1 MSGEHEPLPV
11 SVITGFLGSGKT
23 TLLSRLIRRPGMEK
37 TAVVIN
43 EFGEVGLDHELVAAS
58 NDENIMVMD
67 SGCVCCT
74 IRGELAETLR
84 DLFARRAREEIP
96 AFDRVVIETTG
107 LADPAPVLHTLM
119 ADPLVAACFRLDG
132 VVTTVDSVHG
142 DGQLD
147 RHEESLKQAAMA
159 DRLLLTKTDLAGE
172 HDLDALEGRLSGI
185 NPSAPRYRAIHG
197 EIDPDRLFG
206 AGLYDPETK
215 SADVRNWLREQAFED
230 HEHHDHDHDHHEHH
244 DHHHGH
250 RHDER
255 FTSFCLRRDDEC
267 SWNTWVGFL
276 EALITSHGASLLRL
290 KGILNVTGL
299 ETPVAV
305 HGVQHMFHPPAI
317 LEAWPSDDRTSRL
330 VFIGDGLSQAG
341 VDKMLDAWIEAERG
355 PILED
360 RKC

>member
-1 MSGEHEPLPV
+1 MSAANEPLPV

-58 NDENIMVMD
+58 SDENVMVLD
-67 SGCVCCT
+67 SGCICCS

-132 VVTTVDSVHG
+132 VVTTVDGVHG
-142 DGQLD
+142 GGQLD

-159 DRLLLTKTDLAGE
+159 DRLLLTKTDIAGE
-172 HDLDALEGRLSGI
+172 GGVSALEDRLAGI
-185 NPSAPRYRAIHG
+185 NPGAPRYRVVQGDI
-197 EIDPDRLFG
+197 EPDRLFG

-215 SADVRNWLREQAFED
+215 SADVRNWLREEAFHAHD
-230 HEHHDHDHDHHEHH
+230 HHHHDHDHDHHHHH
-244 DHHHGH
+244 DHS
-250 RHDER
+250 HDER

-341 VDKMLDAWIEAERG
+341 VEKMLDAWIEAERG
-355 PILED
+355 PVLED
-360 RKC
+360 RDC

>member
-1 MSGEHEPLPV
+1 MTAGNDPLPV

-58 NDENIMVMD
+58 SDENVMVLD
-67 SGCVCCT
+67 SGCICCS

-132 VVTTVDSVHG
+132 VVTTVDGVHG
-142 DGQLD
+142 GGQLD

-159 DRLLLTKTDLAGE
+159 DRLLLTKTDIAGE
-172 HDLDALEGRLSGI
+172 DGVSALEDRLAGI
-185 NPSAPRYRAIHG
+185 NPGAPRYRVVEG
-197 EIDPDRLFG
+197 EIEPGRLFG

-215 SADVRNWLREQAFED
+215 SADVRNWLREEAFHAHD
-230 HEHHDHDHDHHEHH
+230 HHHHDHDHDHHHH
-244 DHHHGH
+244 DHS
-250 RHDER
+250 HDER
-255 FTSFCLRRDDEC
+255 FTSFCLRREGAC

-276 EALITSHGASLLRL
+276 EALITSHGESLLRL

-299 ETPVAV
+299 EAPVAV

-317 LEAWPSDDRTSRL
+317 LEAWPSDDRTSRI

-341 VDKMLDAWIEAERG
+341 IEKMLTAWIEADQG
-355 PILED
+355 AGA
-360 RKC
+360 

>member
-1 MSGEHEPLPV
+1 MNGDNDPLPV

-23 TLLSRLIRRPGMEK
+23 TLLSRLIRQDGMER

-58 NDENIMVMD
+58 SDENIMVMD
-67 SGCVCCT
+67 SGCICCS

-84 DLFARRAREEIP
+84 DLFGRRAREEIP

-119 ADPLVAACFRLDG
+119 ADPMVATCFRLDS
-132 VVTTVDSVHG
+132 VLATVDGVHG

-159 DRLLLTKTDLAGE
+159 DRLLLTKTDIAEEDCISSLEDRLA
-172 HDLDALEGRLSGI
+172 GI
-185 NPSAPRYRAIHG
+185 NPSAPRYRVVQG

-206 AGLYDPETK
+206 AGLYDPTTK
-215 SADVRNWLREQAFED
+215 SADVRNWLREEAFEAQK
-230 HEHHDHDHDHHEHH
+230 HDHDHDHH
-244 DHHHGH
+244 DHGSH
-250 RHDER
+250 RHNDR
-255 FTSFCLRRDDEC
+255 FTSFCVRRDGAY

-276 EALITSHGASLLRL
+276 EALITSHGESLLRL

-317 LEAWPSDDRTSRL
+317 LETWPSDDRTSRI
-330 VFIGDGLSQAG
+330 VFIGDGLSQNG
-341 VDKMLDAWIEAERG
+341 IEKMLAAWLEADEG
-355 PILED
+355 TTP
-360 RKC
+360 

>member
-1 MSGEHEPLPV
+1 MNGDNDPLPV

-23 TLLSRLIRRPGMEK
+23 TLLSRLIRQDGMER

-58 NDENIMVMD
+58 SDENIMVMD
-67 SGCVCCT
+67 SGCICCS

-84 DLFARRAREEIP
+84 DLFGRRAREEIP

-119 ADPLVAACFRLDG
+119 ADPMVATCFRLDS
-132 VVTTVDSVHG
+132 VLATVDGVHG

-159 DRLLLTKTDLAGE
+159 DRLLLTKTDIAEEDCISSLEDRLA
-172 HDLDALEGRLSGI
+172 GI
-185 NPSAPRYRAIHG
+185 NPSAPRYRVVQG

-206 AGLYDPETK
+206 AGLYDPTTK
-215 SADVRNWLREQAFED
+215 SADVRNWLREEAFEAQK
-230 HEHHDHDHDHHEHH
+230 HDHDHDHH
-244 DHHHGH
+244 GSH
-250 RHDER
+250 RHNDR
-255 FTSFCLRRDDEC
+255 FTSFCVRRDGAY

-276 EALITSHGASLLRL
+276 EALITSHGESLLRL

-317 LEAWPSDDRTSRL
+317 LETWPSDDRTSRI
-330 VFIGDGLSQAG
+330 VFIGDGLSQNG
-341 VDKMLDAWIEAERG
+341 IEKMLAAWLEADEG
-355 PILED
+355 TTP
-360 RKC
+360 

>member
-1 MSGEHEPLPV
+1 MNNENEPLPV

-23 TLLSRLIRRPGMEK
+23 TLLSRLVRQPGMEK

-58 NDENIMVMD
+58 SDENVMVLD
-67 SGCVCCT
+67 SGCICCS

-132 VVTTVDSVHG
+132 VVTTVDGMHG
-142 DGQLD
+142 GGQLD

-159 DRLLLTKTDLAGE
+159 DRLLLTKTDIAGE
-172 HDLDALEGRLSGI
+172 DGVSTLENRLAGI
-185 NPSAPRYRAIHG
+185 NPGAPRYRVVQGDI
-197 EIDPDRLFG
+197 EPDRLFG
-206 AGLYDPETK
+206 AGLYDPATK
-215 SADVRNWLREQAFED
+215 SADVRNWLREEAFHARD
-230 HEHHDHDHDHHEHH
+230 HHHHDHDHH
-244 DHHHGH
+244 DHDHS
-250 RHDER
+250 HDER
-255 FTSFCLRRDDEC
+255 FTSFCLRREGAC

-276 EALITSHGASLLRL
+276 EALITSHGDSLLRL

-299 ETPVAV
+299 EAPVAV

-317 LEAWPSDDRTSRL
+317 LEAWPSDDRTSRI

-341 VDKMLDAWIEAERG
+341 VEKMLAAWIEADEG
-355 PILED
+355 ASA
-360 RKC
+360 

>member
-1 MSGEHEPLPV
+1 MNGENEPLPV

-23 TLLSRLIRRPGMEK
+23 TLLSRLIRQPGMEK

-67 SGCVCCT
+67 SGCICCS

-84 DLFARRAREEIP
+84 DLFVRRAREEIP

-119 ADPLVAACFRLDG
+119 ADPLVASCFRLDG

-142 DGQLD
+142 GGQLD

-159 DRLLLTKTDLAGE
+159 DRLLLTKTDLAKDE
-172 HDLDALEGRLSGI
+172 PLAALEGRLSGI
-185 NPSAPRYRAIHG
+185 NPSAPRYRAVHG

-215 SADVRNWLREQAFED
+215 TADVRNWLREQAFEA
-230 HEHHDHDHDHHEHH
+230 HEHHDHDHHDHEH
-244 DHHHGH
+244 DHGGH

-255 FTSFCLRRDDEC
+255 FTSFCVRREGAY
-267 SWNTWVGFL
+267 SWNCWVEFL
-276 EALITSHGASLLRL
+276 EALLTSHGESLLRL

-317 LEAWPSDDRTSRL
+317 LDAWPSDDRTSRI

-341 VDKMLDAWIEAERG
+341 VEKMLDAWIEA
-355 PILED
+355 D
-360 RKC
+360 REANP

>member
-1 MSGEHEPLPV
+1 MSGDNELLPV

-23 TLLSRLIRRPGMEK
+23 TLLSRLIRQPGMEK

-67 SGCVCCT
+67 SGCICCS

-119 ADPLVAACFRLDG
+119 ADPLVAACFRLDS
-132 VVTTVDSVHG
+132 VVTTVDGVHG
-142 DGQLD
+142 GGQLD
-147 RHEESLKQAAMA
+147 RHEESLKQAAVA

-172 HDLDALEGRLSGI
+172 EPLAALEGRLSSI

-197 EIDPDRLFG
+197 EIDPDHLFG
-206 AGLYDPETK
+206 AGLYNPETK
-215 SADVRNWLREQAFED
+215 SADVRNWLREQAFEA
-230 HEHHDHDHDHHEHH
+230 HEHDHHGH
-244 DHHHGH
+244 DHHDH

-255 FTSFCLRRDDEC
+255 FASFCLRREGAY

-276 EALITSHGASLLRL
+276 EALITSHGDSLLRL
-290 KGILNVTGL
+290 KGILDVTGL
-299 ETPVAV
+299 DAPVAV

-341 VDKMLDAWIEAERG
+341 IEKMLDAWMEADEG
-355 PILED
+355 TTS
-360 RKC
+360 

>member
-1 MSGEHEPLPV
+1 MNGENEPLPV

-23 TLLSRLIRRPGMEK
+23 TLLSRLIRQPGMEK

-67 SGCVCCT
+67 SGCICCS

-84 DLFARRAREEIP
+84 DLFVRRAREEIP

-119 ADPLVAACFRLDG
+119 ANPLVASCFRLDG

-142 DGQLD
+142 GGQLD

-159 DRLLLTKTDLAGE
+159 DRLLLTKTDLAKDE
-172 HDLDALEGRLSGI
+172 PLAALEGRLSGI
-185 NPSAPRYRAIHG
+185 NPSAPRYRAVHG

-215 SADVRNWLREQAFED
+215 TADVRNWLREQAFEA
-230 HEHHDHDHDHHEHH
+230 HEHHDHDHDHHDHEH
-244 DHHHGH
+244 DHGGH

-255 FTSFCLRRDDEC
+255 FTSFCVRREGAC
-267 SWNTWVGFL
+267 SWNCWVEFL
-276 EALITSHGASLLRL
+276 EALLTSHGESLLRL

-317 LEAWPSDDRTSRL
+317 LDAWPSDDRTSRI

-341 VDKMLDAWIEAERG
+341 VEKMLDAWIEA
-355 PILED
+355 D
-360 RKC
+360 REANP

>member
-1 MSGEHEPLPV
+1 MTADNDPLPV

-23 TLLSRLIRRPGMEK
+23 TLLSRLIRRDGMER

-58 NDENIMVMD
+58 SDENVMVMD
-67 SGCVCCT
+67 SGCICCS

-84 DLFARRAREEIP
+84 DLFGRRAREEIP

-119 ADPLVAACFRLDG
+119 ADPMVATCFRLDS
-132 VVTTVDSVHG
+132 VLATVDGVHG
-142 DGQLD
+142 DGQLN

-159 DRLLLTKTDLAGE
+159 DRLLLTKTDIAGE
-172 HDLDALEGRLSGI
+172 DGVSALEDRLAGI
-185 NPSAPRYRAIHG
+185 NPSAPRYRVVQG
-197 EIDPDRLFG
+197 EIEPDRLFG
-206 AGLYDPETK
+206 AGLYDPATK
-215 SADVRNWLREQAFED
+215 SVDVRNWLREEAF
-230 HEHHDHDHDHHEHH
+230 HAH

-250 RHDER
+250 DDHDHDHGSHSHSDR
-255 FTSFCLRRDDEC
+255 FTSFCLRRQDAC

-276 EALITSHGASLLRL
+276 EALITSHGESLLRL

-317 LEAWPSDDRTSRL
+317 LEAWPSDDRTSRI
-330 VFIGDGLSQAG
+330 VFIGDGLSQTG
-341 VDKMLDAWIEAERG
+341 IEKMLNAWIEADEG
-355 PILED
+355 ANP
-360 RKC
+360 

>member
-1 MSGEHEPLPV
+1 MTADAEPLPV

-23 TLLSRLIRRPGMEK
+23 TLLSRLIRLPGMEK

-58 NDENIMVMD
+58 SDENVMVLD
-67 SGCVCCT
+67 SGCICCS

-132 VVTTVDSVHG
+132 VVTTVDGVHG
-142 DGQLD
+142 GGQLD

-159 DRLLLTKTDLAGE
+159 DRLLLTKTDIAGE
-172 HDLDALEGRLSGI
+172 DGVSALEDRLAGI
-185 NPSAPRYRAIHG
+185 NPGAPRYRVVQG
-197 EIDPDRLFG
+197 EIEPGRLFG

-215 SADVRNWLREQAFED
+215 SVDVRNWLREEAFHAHAHHHDYD
-230 HEHHDHDHDHHEHH
+230 HSHDHDHS
-244 DHHHGH
+244 
-250 RHDER
+250 HDER
-255 FTSFCLRRDDEC
+255 FTSFCLRREGAC

-276 EALITSHGASLLRL
+276 EALITSHGESLLRL
-290 KGILNVTGL
+290 KGILNVIGL

-317 LEAWPSDDRTSRL
+317 LEAWPSDDRTSRI

-341 VDKMLDAWIEAERG
+341 IEKMLTAWIEADEG
-355 PILED
+355 AGA
-360 RKC
+360 

>member
-1 MSGEHEPLPV
+1 MNAQDEPLPV

-43 EFGEVGLDHELVAAS
+43 EFGEIGLDHELVAAS

-67 SGCVCCT
+67 GGCVCCS

-84 DLFARRAREEIP
+84 DLFARRARGEIP
-96 AFDRVVIETTG
+96 PFDRVAIETTG

-119 ADPLVAACFRLDG
+119 ADPLVATCFRLDS
-132 VVTTVDSVHG
+132 VLATVDAAHG

-147 RHEESLKQAAMA
+147 AHEESLRQAAVA

-172 HDLDALEGRLSGI
+172 DALAGLERRLARI
-185 NPSAPRYRAIHG
+185 NPSAPRYRVLHG

-206 AGLYDPETK
+206 AGLYDPRTK
-215 SADVRNWLREQAFED
+215 SADVQNWLREQAFEAHEHD
-230 HEHHDHDHDHHEHH
+230 HHHHHDHDHHDH
-244 DHHHGH
+244 DHHHH
-250 RHDER
+250 HHDDR
-255 FTSFCLRRDDEC
+255 FTSFCLRREGGC
-267 SWNTWVGFL
+267 SWNAWVGFL
-276 EALITSHGASLLRL
+276 EALIASHGDALLRV

-299 ETPVAV
+299 DAPVAV

-317 LEAWPSDDRTSRL
+317 LEAWPSDDRSSRL
-330 VFIGDGLSQAG
+330 VFIGNDLSRAG
-341 VDKMLDAWIEAERG
+341 FEKMLDAWIEADSG
-355 PILED
+355 AAP
-360 RKC
+360 

>member
-1 MSGEHEPLPV
+1 MTGENEPLPV
-11 SVITGFLGSGKT
+11 SVVTGFLGSGKT
-23 TLLSRLIRRPGMEK
+23 TLLSRLIRQPGMEK

-43 EFGEVGLDHELVAAS
+43 EFGEIGLDHELVAAS
-58 NDENIMVMD
+58 SDENVMVMD
-67 SGCVCCT
+67 SGCICCS

-84 DLFARRAREEIP
+84 DLFVRRAREEIP

-119 ADPLVAACFRLDG
+119 ADPMVAACFRLDS
-132 VVTTVDSVHG
+132 VVATVDGVHG

-172 HDLDALEGRLSGI
+172 ESLAMLEGRLSGI
-185 NPSAPRYRAIHG
+185 NPSAPRYRAVHG

-206 AGLYDPETK
+206 AGLYDPATK
-215 SADVRNWLREQAFED
+215 SVDVRNWLREQAFEAAEHDGHDHSHDD
-230 HEHHDHDHDHHEHH
+230 HEHGHDHDHST
-244 DHHHGH
+244 H
-250 RHDER
+250 RHDDR
-255 FTSFCLRRDDEC
+255 FDSFCLRRDGAR
-267 SWNTWVGFL
+267 SWNCWVGFL
-276 EALITSHGASLLRL
+276 EALITSHGDRLLRL
-290 KGILNVTGL
+290 KGILNVAGL

-317 LEAWPSDDRTSRL
+317 LEAWPSDDRTSRI

-341 VDKMLDAWIEAERG
+341 VEKMLDAWIEADERAN
-355 PILED
+355 P
-360 RKC
+360 